1 MASRAQQIPSAHR
14 ASPYANIA
22 DVRTNTTRPDL
33 TDNRMG
39 RETAG
44 AFAFAVFASTVAVG
58 ANRIAGLNP
67 TTAFSAASGPVLA
80 SMSAVKGNLDALE
93 NRQECRR
100 LSVSLTKLIGDK
112 HLEMSRKFDLWQ
124 REGDAGVRIAAGE
137 LHQLWELLHQLE
149 AVLLHLPREET
160 KDQWR
165 IRSGYV
171 EDLTTWCSKM
181 HLLPTAP
188 SKNAKGQIV
197 GETLGLHSDAH
208 APALGSAPH
217 PDLLHHVKGQAALG
231 PKMIMHTVRR
241 A

>member
-1 MASRAQQIPSAHR
+1 MASRAQQIPSALR

-22 DVRTNTTRPDL
+22 DVRRNMTRPHL
-33 TDNRMG
+33 TDSGMG
-39 RETAG
+39 KELAA
-44 AFAFAVFASTVAVG
+44 AFGFAVFTSAVAVG

-67 TTAFSAASGPVLA
+67 TTAFSAASGPMLA
-80 SMSAVKGNLDALE
+80 SMSAAQGNLDALE
-93 NRQECRR
+93 NRQDCRR
-100 LSVSLTKLIGDK
+100 LSVSLTKVIGDK
-112 HLEMSRKFDLWQ
+112 HLEISGKFDLWQ
-124 REGDAGVRIAAGE
+124 SQGDAGVRIAAGE
-137 LHQLWELLHQLE
+137 LHQLWELLHQWE
-149 AVLLHLPREET
+149 AVLLHLPREDT

-171 EDLTTWCSKM
+171 EELTSWCSKM

-217 PDLLHHVKGQAALG
+217 PDLLHHVKGQAAPG
-231 PKMIMHTVRR
+231 PKMIMHR